1 MNTLNRYRTIW
12 LSDFHLGTRNC
23 KADFILDFLR
33 HNESEYLYLVGDI
46 FDGWALKRSWHWEQ
60 SYNDVIQKLLRKG
73 RKGTEI
79 TYIPGNHDEFAREFF
94 NLQLG
99 RIQVKPKAIHT
110 TADGRQLLVL
120 HGDEF
125 DGVIAFTPWLS
136 KLGAHVYQYVLGLNR
151 MSNHIRRWIGLP
163 YWSLSAYLKDASKQA
178 VQFVAAFEDAVV
190 REAKKWEVDGI
201 VCGHI
206 HRAEQRMIDGI
217 AYANSG
223 DWVES
228 CTALVEHTDGRMEII
243 RWAQLDHPTYMKATL
258 NGRSKVLEETAE
270 AKIEVPLLAA
280 LRARL
285 GVLTEA

>member
-1 MNTLNRYRTIW
+1 MNEINQYRAIW

-23 KADFILDFLR
+23 KADYILDFLR

-46 FDGWALKRSWHWEQ
+46 IDGWALKRSWYWEQ
-60 SYNDVIQKLLRKG
+60 AYNDVIQKLLRKS
-73 RKGTEI
+73 RKGTNI

-99 RIQVKPKAIHT
+99 RILVKSKAIHT
-110 TADGRQLLVL
+110 TAKGQQLLII

-125 DGVIAFTPWLS
+125 DGLIAFTPWLS
-136 KLGAHVYQYVLGLNR
+136 KLGAHLYQYILGLNR
-151 MSNHIRRWIGLP
+151 FFNHIRRRLGLP
-163 YWSLSAYLKDASKQA
+163 YWSLSAFLKDASKRA
-178 VQFVAAFEDAVV
+178 VQYVAAFEEAVV

-206 HRAEQRMIDGI
+206 HRAEQRDIDGI
-217 AYANSG
+217 AYLNAG

-228 CTALVEHTDGRMEII
+228 CTALVEHTDGRLEII
-243 RWAQLDHPTYMKATL
+243 RWAGPDHASAQKTKLSRRAKQKATSQV
-258 NGRSKVLEETAE
+258 GAD
-270 AKIEVPLLAA
+270 VPLLTA

-285 GVLTEA
+285 GST